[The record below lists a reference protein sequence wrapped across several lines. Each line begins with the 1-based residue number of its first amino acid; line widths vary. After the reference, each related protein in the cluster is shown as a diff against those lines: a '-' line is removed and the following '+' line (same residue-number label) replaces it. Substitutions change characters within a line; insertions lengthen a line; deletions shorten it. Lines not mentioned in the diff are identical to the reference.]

1 MSKKAIIST
10 VVALAVVAV
19 GLFLYFKKNPTQQ
32 PNNQTVTT
40 TEQSATNSQSK
51 TVAVA
56 MLPQNNSGESG
67 IATLKDINGKTSVVL
82 TLSGAP
88 TGVTQPAHIHTGSC
102 ATIGGVAYPLTF
114 PVNGSSETILNVSLD
129 ELLKKL
135 PLAINVHKSG
145 SEANV
150 YFACG
155 DITNSPTTS
164 QNAPTVSQPA
174 QTSNPSVNTNRTDGG
189 TFSTPTDKR
198 KGADKPEDN

>member
-10 VVALAVVAV
+10 LVALAVIAV
-19 GLFLYFKKNPTQQ
+19 GLFLYFKKTPTQQ
-32 PNNQTVTT
+32 PTDQPATT
-40 TEQSATNSQSK
+40 TEQSTTNSQSK
-51 TVAVA
+51 TIAVA

-155 DITNSPTTS
+155 DITNSPATS
-164 QNAPTVSQPA
+164 QSTPT
-174 QTSNPSVNTNRTDGG
+174 PSVNTNRTDGG
-189 TFSTPTDKR
+189 AFSTPTDKR